1 MTDLYANPCC
11 ACGEDTVLGYTCDL
25 CGRPVCTECVCSDS
39 ARGVPQTALGGNG
52 DPGFL
57 CPSCP
62 GAYVAYI
69 PVAA

>member
-1 MTDLYANPCC
+1 MTDLYAHPCC
-11 ACGEDTVLGYTCDL
+11 ACGEDTVLGYQCDK
-25 CGRPVCTECVCSDS
+25 CGRPVCVDCVCND
-39 ARGVPQTALGGNG
+39 ATLGVPVAVLRDG

-62 GAYVAYI
+62 GAYIAYI